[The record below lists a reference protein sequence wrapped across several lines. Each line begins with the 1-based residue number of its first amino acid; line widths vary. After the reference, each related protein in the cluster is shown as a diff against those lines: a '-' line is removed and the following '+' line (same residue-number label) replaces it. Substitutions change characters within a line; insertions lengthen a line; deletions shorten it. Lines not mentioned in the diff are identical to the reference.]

1 MKMTNAFMSPGKFKM
16 MFLQMGR
23 IKMKRTFLY
32 FGIVKLSLEFEN
44 TNRMKLKKSLGWCL
58 FTFIESVKSRWELL
72 IESVFHSVSC
82 AKCVNGFPPSIL
94 LVGSEGKF
102 VGIFNFCLFL
112 HVKMSV
118 SFGLLVISVLV
129 F

>member
-58 FTFIESVKSRWELL
+58 FTFIESVKSR
-72 IESVFHSVSC
+72 
-82 AKCVNGFPPSIL
+82 
-94 LVGSEGKF
+94 
-102 VGIFNFCLFL
+102 
-112 HVKMSV
+112 
-118 SFGLLVISVLV
+118 
-129 F
+129 